1 MSNQV
6 HEEDRR
12 SDDSELDEIEAKILK
27 TSDASP
33 PSFVNIVHHD
43 RHSFDLS
50 SHAARV
56 ALQASVS
63 SGSGGGGGGGGGGS
77 THPFLSVTNSI
88 SYIELDSN
96 LVASYLDT
104 HPEFL
109 SEYLRRSQIQR
120 RLSILGDKSQVP
132 VFANFRMHAQLSEL
146 DQQEGI
152 GGGGGGGA
160 NVSSLNLSQQPIH
173 VFKKYSTPTLKIDS
187 AFLSNTCNKQP
198 YLNTV

>member
-1 MSNQV
+1 MNNEV
-6 HEEDRR
+6 HEDKR

-33 PSFVNIVHHD
+33 PSFVNTVHHD

-56 ALQASVS
+56 ALQASA
-63 SGSGGGGGGGGGGS
+63 SGGGGGTGGS
-77 THPFLSVTNSI
+77 THPFLSVKNSI

-120 RLSILGDKSQVP
+120 RLSILGDKNQVP

-146 DQQEGI
+146 DQQES
-152 GGGGGGGA
+152 GGGA
-160 NVSSLNLSQQPIH
+160 ANALNHNQQHLVPKQPIH

-187 AFLSNTCNKQP
+187 AFLSNTCNRQP
-198 YLNTV
+198 YLNTVF